1 LAPSTEK
8 SELRKR
14 ILAARDALAPAAR
27 HDFSA
32 RIAPRLLAIPSYRA
46 ARCVAAYVGFGTEF
60 DTGAFVADVLTRD
73 KKLVLPRVERTTRSL
88 RLYAVRDPETEL
100 VPGVWGI
107 REPSPDTCPE
117 VPLAAV
123 EFVLI
128 PGVAFTARRERLGYG
143 GGYYDRLILALEGRA
158 VLVAAAFGLQ
168 IVPELPVTKTD
179 QKVDLV
185 VTEEAEYGRERSAV
199 AGRS

>member
-1 LAPSTEK
+1 MAPTTEK

-60 DTGAFVADVLTRD
+60 DTGAFVADVLARD

-88 RLYAVRDPETEL
+88 GLYAVRDLEAQL
-100 VPGVWGI
+100 APGVWGI
-107 REPSPDTCPE
+107 REPRPE
-117 VPLAAV
+117 MCAEMPLATID
-123 EFVLI
+123 FVLV
-128 PGVAFTARRERLGYG
+128 PGVAFTASGERLGYG
-143 GGYYDRLILALEGRA
+143 GGYYDRLIHQLGGRA
-158 VLVAAAFGLQ
+158 TLVAGAFRLQ
-168 IVPELPVTKTD
+168 VVPHLPVTPTD

-185 VTEEAEYGRERSAV
+185 VAEDAEYQNARGFSE
-199 AGRS
+199 